1 MANNRRRADMRI
13 GLHLMLLRWRRCSPF
28 LDPPAQPTTVP
39 REAGNPFDA
48 AFDLERGFQGRFQ
61 SKEAFEEYQRECL
74 AQRNGQDKAQVD
86 LADRDVWRKKLFG
99 AIRDFSEVENQARRK
114 GQSTRVQGI
123 AQASASPQSTQPE
136 AAPVFIENTHVRRAR
151 ALEDDEVEMISYELL
166 DIVEKA
172 HQGQVNIGNW
182 AEGGQWTFQQY
193 PSFASRVEAL
203 LHALKINKAVP
214 VSFADP
220 DYIMRWACAPAKEV
234 VNSEENLHAAAVKRE
249 QLASAKR
256 RTEEPE

>member
-13 GLHLMLLRWRRCSPF
+13 DLHLMLLRWR
-28 LDPPAQPTTVP
+28 Q
-39 REAGNPFDA
+39 AGNPFDA

-86 LADRDVWRKKLFG
+86 LLFG

-123 AQASASPQSTQPE
+123 AQASASPQSPQPE

-203 LHALKINKAVP
+203 LDALKINKVVL

-234 VNSEENLHAAAVKRE
+234 VRFEENLHAAAVKRE